1 MTVQREVSNQTPYS
15 RSARANAT
23 TSHESRVN
31 QHHIVARGEIAHHA
45 ALSNIGTVEHK
56 CATVNHAESQMPV
69 NSINSHF

>member
-1 MTVQREVSNQTPYS
+1 MIGV
-15 RSARANAT
+15 RANAT
-23 TSHESRVN
+23 TPHESKVN